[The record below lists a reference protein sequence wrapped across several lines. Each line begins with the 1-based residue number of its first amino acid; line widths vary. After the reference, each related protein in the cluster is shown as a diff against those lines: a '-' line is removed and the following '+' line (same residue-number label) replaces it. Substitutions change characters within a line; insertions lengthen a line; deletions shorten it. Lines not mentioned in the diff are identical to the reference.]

1 MTGVTRTG
9 NVVHLHTRRQSCIV
23 IYMSNEMS
31 TKQAEYIASLQQ
43 GFAYLIGADK
53 PSIEEM
59 RGRADLKASADHAA
73 VEQVKAEQNGADVF
87 ALSSDEKRVWKAR
100 RLELTAAEL
109 DRLAGEASAAWDAKQ
124 AALVADVDGISSEQ
138 ASALIDA
145 LKGW

>member
-9 NVVHLHTRRQSCIV
+9 NVVRLHTRRQSCIV

-87 ALSSDEKRVWKAR
+87 ALSSDEKRAWKAR
-100 RLELTAAEL
+100 RLELTAASTSSRAWLIVASPLL
-109 DRLAGEASAAWDAKQ
+109 DAHRRS
-124 AALVADVDGISSEQ
+124 
-138 ASALIDA
+138 
-145 LKGW
+145 

>member
-1 MTGVTRTG
+1 
-9 NVVHLHTRRQSCIV
+9 
-23 IYMSNEMS
+23 MSNEMS

-53 PSIEEM
+53 PSVEEM

-73 VEQVKAEQNGADVF
+73 TEQLKAESIGVDAF
-87 ALSSDEKRVWKAR
+87 SLPIEEKRARKAR
-100 RLELTAAEL
+100 RKELAAAEL
-109 DRLAGEASAAWDAKQ
+109 DRLVAEASAAWDAKQ
-124 AALVADVDGISSEQ
+124 AALVADMDGISSEQ